1 MVAEC
6 DDYSPDDFL
15 DDANSF
21 SEDQQNLDLCTI
33 SEEER
38 RSFYEPT
45 TSRQAQSDEE
55 DEHGKMFHENLRGF
69 PNSPFEPEGKTDPS
83 CIYKCNEE
91 QLLSYTGA
99 NTGLTQ
105 SDLTGSSSSTSR
117 RAQIDYTYS
126 NQSEYT
132 PFEIPQ
138 RRRSSSLKLLSCNKK
153 ENLATSF
160 SFSFPKD
167 SSQDSVLQVTDC
179 SFLEFSGPSK

>member
-6 DDYSPDDFL
+6 DDYLPDDFL
-15 DDANSF
+15 DDVNSF
-21 SEDQQNLDLCTI
+21 SEHQHNFDLCTI

-45 TSRQAQSDEE
+45 TSRRAQSDEE
-55 DEHGKMFHENLRGF
+55 DEHGNENLRVF
-69 PNSPFEPEGKTDPS
+69 PNSPFESERKTVPS
-83 CIYKCNEE
+83 CSYECNEE
-91 QLLSYTGA
+91 RLLSYTGA

-105 SDLTGSSSSTSR
+105 SDLTGSSSSTCR
-117 RAQIDYTYS
+117 RARIDYTYS

-132 PFEIPQ
+132 SFEIPQ
-138 RRRSSSLKLLSCNKK
+138 RRRSSSLKLQSCNKK

-167 SSQDSVLQVTDC
+167 SS
-179 SFLEFSGPSK
+179 